1 MKSLAWTAPWVLG
14 KVYHRFEAAMSLLS
28 RGRENSR
35 EPIESF
41 GGGTAMAALET
52 V

>member
-14 KVYHRFEAAMSLLS
+14 KVYHRFE
-28 RGRENSR
+28 NSR

-41 GGGTAMAALET
+41 GGGTAMAASET